1 MFRLLELV
9 LVGLLVVRLIAADQ
23 VDRDTRHR
31 RVTVAASAVERP
43 SRSGVVDV
51 GERVRQVEEVEAF
64 DEVGVLGDG
73 PSMAKRID
81 ETLIFAVAPVPSS
94 FPFGGVVAA
103 AGVKLQGTDAL
114 DAIDKGLAAVEGR
127 GSSRTGSAP
136 GPRSAVRCGRSTG
149 RSVRPRTR
157 RRRAPV
163 YGLPVAV
170 TPAWNAT
177 VGDAIVGDWQCLV
190 IGVREDIRYD
200 MSDSAILTDGAGAII
215 ANAFQDDLVALRC
228 FMRMG
233 AAIGRPV
240 ATDGTPAEPFS
251 LVDWTA

>member
-1 MFRLLELV
+1 M
-9 LVGLLVVRLIAADQ
+9 
-23 VDRDTRHR
+23 
-31 RVTVAASAVERP
+31 
-43 SRSGVVDV
+43 
-51 GERVRQVEEVEAF
+51 
-64 DEVGVLGDG
+64 
-73 PSMAKRID
+73 
-81 ETLIFAVAPVPSS
+81 
-94 FPFGGVVAA
+94 
-103 AGVKLQGTDAL
+103 
-114 DAIDKGLAAVEGR
+114 
-127 GSSRTGSAP
+127 
-136 GPRSAVRCGRSTG
+136 
-149 RSVRPRTR
+149 RPRTR